1 MTDDNEFID
10 FEDLLIPS
18 DKTLEKVQ
26 NPKAKL
32 ADANTQRQ
40 RVKNLIQSTGT
51 NQPKVN
57 TSIDD
62 DDAKPRWR

>member
-32 ADANTQRQ
+32 ADANTQRK

-51 NQPKVN
+51 NQPKAN

>member
-1 MTDDNEFID
+1 
-10 FEDLLIPS
+10 LLIPS

-51 NQPKVN
+51 NQPKAN

>member
-40 RVKNLIQSTGT
+40 RIKNLIQSTGT
-51 NQPKVN
+51 NQPKAN

>member
-51 NQPKVN
+51 NQPKAN

>member
-18 DKTLEKVQ
+18 DKTLEKAQ

-40 RVKNLIQSTGT
+40 RIKNLIQSTGT
-51 NQPKVN
+51 NQPKAN